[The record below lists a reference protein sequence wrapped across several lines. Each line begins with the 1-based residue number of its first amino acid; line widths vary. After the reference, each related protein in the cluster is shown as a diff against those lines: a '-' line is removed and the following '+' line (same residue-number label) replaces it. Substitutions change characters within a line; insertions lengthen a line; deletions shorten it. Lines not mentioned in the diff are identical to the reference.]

1 MHPDSLKTIR
11 NEWTREQSRMAN
23 MLQEME
29 KELEN
34 LKKKNVH
41 ESIIKLREKQ
51 IEQIINTVNT
61 ADDIIGVFMVQIK
74 SMILQLHL
82 SESMVVDAISRFG
95 NPGEDGNKMK
105 NYFSD
110 NHSMNLLKEVVWEIK
125 RARE

>member
-1 MHPDSLKTIR
+1 
-11 NEWTREQSRMAN
+11 MAN

-29 KELEN
+29 KDLDN

-82 SESMVVDAISRFG
+82 SESLVVDAISRFG
-95 NPGEDGNKMK
+95 DPREDDNKMK
-105 NYFSD
+105 NYFSND
-110 NHSMNLLKEVVWEIK
+110 HTMNLLKEVVWEIK

>member
-1 MHPDSLKTIR
+1 
-11 NEWTREQSRMAN
+11 

-41 ESIIKLREKQ
+41 ESIINLRERQ
-51 IEQIINTVNT
+51 IEQIINTLNT

-95 NPGEDGNKMK
+95 DPRVEDNKMK
-105 NYFSD
+105 NYFSND
-110 NHSMNLLKEVVWEIK
+110 QTMSLLKEVVWEIK

>member
-1 MHPDSLKTIR
+1 
-11 NEWTREQSRMAN
+11 

-41 ESIIKLREKQ
+41 ESIINLRERQ
-51 IEQIINTVNT
+51 IEQIINTLNT

-95 NPGEDGNKMK
+95 DPREEDNKMK
-105 NYFSD
+105 NYFSND
-110 NHSMNLLKEVVWEIK
+110 HTMNLLKEVVWEIK